1 MKILSV
7 KDLAKQAILNNLTL
21 PPLLHHKVDNVV
33 PTMNKKGFM
42 CNNIYPITEEFISRA
57 ASVEGAH
64 LEIGSAYGNI
74 AIEALKRGC
83 KNYIANDLD
92 IRHLKIL
99 SRIMQESY
107 SNLIDHLKIIHG
119 SYPNEVKL
127 EAESIDSILISRV
140 LHFLSPEKIFAVV
153 KDMHRILRPGGKIYA
168 LCISP
173 YNTGI
178 KDFIP
183 VFEESKRKGEKY
195 PGYTTE
201 KWKYMDEKI
210 IDEKT
215 KQNLSL
221 NVFNFFDLDSY
232 SEYFSREEF
241 IIEKAMYIPYEKKS
255 IFSMD
260 GRETTG
266 AVITKR

>member
-7 KDLAKQAILNNLTL
+7 QDLAKQAIFKNLTL

-42 CNNIYPITEEFISRA
+42 CNNIYSITEEFIFQA
-57 ASVEGAH
+57 ASGEGAH

-74 AIEALKRGC
+74 AIEALQRGC

-99 SRIMQESY
+99 SRIMQESH
-107 SNLIDHLKIIHG
+107 SNLIDYLKIIHG
-119 SYPNEVKL
+119 AYPNEVEL
-127 EAESIDSILISRV
+127 ESESIDSILISRV
-140 LHFLSPEKIFAVV
+140 LHFLSPEQIFEVV
-153 KDMHRILRPGGKIYA
+153 NDMRRILKPGGKIYA

-178 KDFIP
+178 QKFIP
-183 VFEESKRKGEKY
+183 VFEEAKKRGEKY

-210 IDEKT
+210 IDKET
-215 KQNLSL
+215 KESL
-221 NVFNFFDLDSY
+221 ELNIFNFFDLDSY
-232 SEYFSREEF
+232 PEYFNDKDFKIKKS
-241 IIEKAMYIPYEKKS
+241 IYIPYEKKS

-266 AVITKR
+266 AVIIKR